1 MRPDGSP
8 SGRTHSA
15 MIEADLAVDGGALSY
30 TRAGEGR
37 AVVLLHGWT
46 LDRRMW
52 GPQVAEFSRTH
63 LVLAPDR
70 RGFGRSSAPPDL
82 FREADDVA
90 RLLDG
95 ADAAR
100 AVVVGMSQAGRVAL
114 DFAHRFPDRTDAI
127 VLQGA
132 PFAAPSAPADED
144 AIPVAAYAALAR
156 AGRLAEMKHRWRD
169 HPLMYTTT
177 PEAAACAEAML
188 ADYAGRDLLAEAPGQ
203 IADADPALIAAPALV
218 ITGARDTP
226 WRRRAG
232 DALALA
238 LPESSRAEIDG
249 AGHLCNLCAPGAYNE
264 VLAHFLR
271 LTA

>member
-1 MRPDGSP
+1 
-8 SGRTHSA
+8 

-30 TRAGEGR
+30 TQAGEGR
-37 AVVLLHGWT
+37 PLVLLHGWT

-52 GPQVAEFSRTH
+52 GPQVAEFSHTH
-63 LVLAPDR
+63 LVIAPDR

-95 ADAAR
+95 AHAAR

-156 AGRLAEMKHRWRD
+156 AGRLAEMKDQWRT
-169 HPLMYTTT
+169 HPLMRTST
-177 PEAAACAEAML
+177 PEAEACAAAML
-188 ADYAGRDLLAEAPGQ
+188 ADYAGRDLVVEAPSQ
-203 IADADPALIAAPALV
+203 ARDVDPARVTAPALV

-238 LPESSRAEIDG
+238 LPEASRTEIDG
-249 AGHLCNLCAPGAYNE
+249 AGHLCNLCAPAAYND